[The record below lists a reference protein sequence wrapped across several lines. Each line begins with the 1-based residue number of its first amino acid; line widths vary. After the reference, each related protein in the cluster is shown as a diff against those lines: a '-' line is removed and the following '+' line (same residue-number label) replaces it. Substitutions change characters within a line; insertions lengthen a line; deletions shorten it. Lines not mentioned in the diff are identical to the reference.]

1 MMRKLILAIAIL
13 TCLPSVAQTSSMSD
27 EEVKM
32 RTEEIGRTL
41 RCVVCQNQSIADSDA
56 TLAEDMRRLVEARV
70 RAGDTDEE
78 VRAFFQK
85 NYGDFVLMEPPVKS
99 STWLL
104 WFGPLIIVLA
114 GLGWYVATVRKTS
127 TTSTDE
133 DAELSPE
140 ERARLTQIMGDAE
153 PKK

>member
-1 MMRKLILAIAIL
+1 MMMRSAVIALAVI
-13 TCLPSVAQTSSMSD
+13 CLPAVAQTSSITD
-27 EEVKM
+27 DEVKA
-32 RTEEIGRTL
+32 RTEEIGKTL

-104 WFGPLIIVLA
+104 WFGPLIIVLG
-114 GLGWYVATVRKTS
+114 GLGWYVATVRKTPA
-127 TTSTDE
+127 TSADE

-140 ERARLTQIMGDAE
+140 ERVRLTQIMSEAE

>member
-1 MMRKLILAIAIL
+1 MMMRSAFMALAVI
-13 TCLPSVAQTSSMSD
+13 CLPAIAQTSSMTD
-27 EEVKM
+27 EEVKA

-56 TLAEDMRRLVEARV
+56 TLAEDMRRLVETRV

-114 GLGWYVATVRKTS
+114 GLGWYVTAVRKTS
-127 TTSTDE
+127 ASTSDE
-133 DAELSPE
+133 DAELSPD
-140 ERARLTQIMGDAE
+140 ERARLTQIMSEAE